1 MMRGDL
7 QTKPEAK
14 RGRAHL
20 VVLAIF
26 ACMAVLGLLWLL
38 LPLRFL

>member
-7 QTKPEAK
+7 QTEPRAR

-20 VVLAIF
+20 IFLAIF
-26 ACMAVLGLLWLL
+26 ACVALLGLLWLL